1 MARVITDF
9 ERCKSCGFCVFSC
22 PKGAVAKSGGFN
34 REGYEYVTVDAE
46 KCICC
51 GVCYAQRGDHADGGF
66 RLSRRRIYH

>member
-9 ERCKSCGFCVFSC
+9 ERCKSCGICVFSC

-51 GVCYAQRGDHADGGF
+51 GVCYTVCPDGVF
-66 RLSRRRIYH
+66 IIEN

>member
-22 PKGAVAKSGGFN
+22 PKGAVSKSGSFN
-34 REGYEYVTVDAE
+34 REGYEYVAVDAE

-51 GVCYAQRGDHADGGF
+51 GVCYTVCPDGVF
-66 RLSRRRIYH
+66 IIEN